1 MLRIIFGETEGA
13 MHVPSWFRF
22 NYEEEWFED
31 PLVAEIMAD
40 VDKSYYKGNQ
50 LIINDEMGPIPPERL
65 SEGVQTLI
73 CIYKM
78 PDLMYNAT
86 KCGENCA
93 KWLVEIGRRED
104 VTVNLRYYLPLDDC
118 GNIEIEI
125 LNEHKKVHSA
135 EEYMHIALKYV

>member
-50 LIINDEMGPIPPERL
+50 FIVNDELYSWYVLNL
-65 SEGVQTLI
+65 SKSISLI
-73 CIYKM
+73 
-78 PDLMYNAT
+78 
-86 KCGENCA
+86 
-93 KWLVEIGRRED
+93 
-104 VTVNLRYYLPLDDC
+104 
-118 GNIEIEI
+118 
-125 LNEHKKVHSA
+125 
-135 EEYMHIALKYV
+135 

>member
-31 PLVAEIMAD
+31 SLVAEIMAD

-50 LIINDEMGPIPPERL
+50 VIVNEELGPIPPERL

-104 VTVNLRYYLPLDDC
+104 VTVNLRYYLPFADC
-118 GNIEIEI
+118 KDMEIEI
-125 LNEHKKVHSA
+125 LNENKTVYSA
-135 EEYMHIALKYV
+135 EDYRHIALRCV

>member
-40 VDKSYYKGNQ
+40 VDKSCYKGNQ
-50 LIINDEMGPIPPERL
+50 LIVNDELGPIPPERL

-73 CIYKM
+73 CIFSVQ
-78 PDLMYNAT
+78 DYN
-86 KCGENCA
+86 
-93 KWLVEIGRRED
+93 
-104 VTVNLRYYLPLDDC
+104 
-118 GNIEIEI
+118 
-125 LNEHKKVHSA
+125 
-135 EEYMHIALKYV
+135 

>member
-1 MLRIIFGETEGA
+1 

-22 NYEEEWFED
+22 NFEEEWFED
-31 PLVAEIMAD
+31 PLVAEIIAD

-65 SEGVQTLI
+65 SEGIQTLI

-104 VTVNLRYYLPLDDC
+104 VTVNLRYYLSFDDC
-118 GNIEIEI
+118 GDIELEI
-125 LNEHKKVHSA
+125 LNENKKVYSA
-135 EEYMHIALKYV
+135 EEYRHIALKYV

>member
-1 MLRIIFGETEGA
+1 

-104 VTVNLRYYLPLDDC
+104 VTVNLRYYLPFDDC
-118 GNIEIEI
+118 DDIEIEI
-125 LNEHKKVHSA
+125 FNAHKKVYSA
-135 EEYMHIALKYV
+135 EEYRHIALKYV

>member
-1 MLRIIFGETEGA
+1 MLRIIFGETEGT

-40 VDKSYYKGNQ
+40 VDKSCYKGNQ
-50 LIINDEMGPIPPERL
+50 LIVNDELGPIPPERL

-93 KWLVEIGRRED
+93 QWLVEIGRRED

-118 GNIEIEI
+118 GDIEIEI

>member
-1 MLRIIFGETEGA
+1 
-13 MHVPSWFRF
+13 
-22 NYEEEWFED
+22 
-31 PLVAEIMAD
+31 
-40 VDKSYYKGNQ
+40 
-50 LIINDEMGPIPPERL
+50 MGPIPPERL

-104 VTVNLRYYLPLDDC
+104 VTVNLRYYLPFDDC
-118 GNIEIEI
+118 GDIEIEI
-125 LNEHKKVHSA
+125 LNAHKKVYSA
-135 EEYMHIALKYV
+135 EEYRHIALKYV

>member
-1 MLRIIFGETEGA
+1 
-13 MHVPSWFRF
+13 
-22 NYEEEWFED
+22 
-31 PLVAEIMAD
+31 
-40 VDKSYYKGNQ
+40 
-50 LIINDEMGPIPPERL
+50 MGPIPPERL

-104 VTVNLRYYLPLDDC
+104 VTVNLRYYLPFDDC
-118 GNIEIEI
+118 GDIEIEI
-125 LNEHKKVHSA
+125 LNAYKKVYSA
-135 EEYMHIALKYV
+135 EEYRQFALKYV

>member
-1 MLRIIFGETEGA
+1 

-40 VDKSYYKGNQ
+40 VDKSCYKGNQ
-50 LIINDEMGPIPPERL
+50 LIVNDELGPIPPERL

-93 KWLVEIGRRED
+93 QWLVEIGRRED

-118 GNIEIEI
+118 GDIEIEI